1 MFCRTCWANLPDGTR
16 VCPRCGADPASPSG
30 KVTTGPRRRSRPPE
44 KKSSITAFLSTLV
57 ILSLISGTVYYIHT
71 RSPRVDEEK
80 APEFTPLEV
89 KETPQ
94 GPVFSEALPYKP
106 EIKVPEVYEEGTT
119 TANEAV
125 RAFNDGDWPEAVRLF
140 GEALTDSPDDEILKH
155 NLAHSLASMALQEYK
170 DEDFSGAGRHFTE
183 AIGLEKNPT
192 FYKWLAYARLKQ
204 DDLEGAAAALE
215 EIKTDP
221 EAKGLLKSIYSNLG
235 DQHYRSGELDE
246 AIGYFERGLAIDP
259 GDKGIKQALRRL
271 RGENE
276 VEAGFR
282 TREGSHFVVRFEG
295 GVNSVTGNVI
305 AILLEEAYFKVG
317 ADLGYYPDETVG
329 AVLYSS
335 EEFRDTTRSPTWVGA
350 LYDGRIKIPAGGITE
365 RTDVLEKVIF
375 HEYTHAVV
383 HRLSGGNAPVWLNEG
398 IAQYE
403 EGKRA
408 SSYERII
415 KDSVSTRKVSLRALE
430 GSFMRLMDND
440 VASAYALS
448 LSATE
453 YIINE
458 FGPFS
463 VKTILEG
470 LSEGYGLDEAIS
482 SAIYIPYDVLEE
494 SWLTSL
500 RR

>member
-1 MFCRTCWANLPDGTR
+1 
-16 VCPRCGADPASPSG
+16 
-30 KVTTGPRRRSRPPE
+30 
-44 KKSSITAFLSTLV
+44 
-57 ILSLISGTVYYIHT
+57 
-71 RSPRVDEEK
+71 
-80 APEFTPLEV
+80 V

-94 GPVFSEALPYKP
+94 GPVFSETLPSEP
-106 EIKVPEVYEEGTT
+106 EIKVPEVYEEDTT
-119 TANEAV
+119 TAKEAV

-140 GEALTDSPDDEILKH
+140 GEAFADSPDDEILKH
-155 NLAHSLASMALQEYK
+155 NLAHSLASMAWQEYK

-192 FYKWLAYARLKQ
+192 FYKRLAYARLKQ

-246 AIGYFERGLAIDP
+246 AIGYFERSLAIDP

-276 VEAGFR
+276 VEARFR

-317 ADLGYYPDETVG
+317 A
-329 AVLYSS
+329 VLYSM
-335 EEFRDTTRSPTWVGA
+335 EEFRDTTRSPSWVGA

-383 HRLSGGNAPVWLNEG
+383 HRLSGGKAPVWLNEG
-398 IAQYE
+398 
-403 EGKRA
+403 R
-408 SSYERII
+408 
-415 KDSVSTRKVSLRALE
+415 
-430 GSFMRLMDND
+430 F
-440 VASAYALS
+440 
-448 LSATE
+448 
-453 YIINE
+453 
-458 FGPFS
+458 P
-463 VKTILEG
+463 
-470 LSEGYGLDEAIS
+470 
-482 SAIYIPYDVLEE
+482 
-494 SWLTSL
+494 
-500 RR
+500 